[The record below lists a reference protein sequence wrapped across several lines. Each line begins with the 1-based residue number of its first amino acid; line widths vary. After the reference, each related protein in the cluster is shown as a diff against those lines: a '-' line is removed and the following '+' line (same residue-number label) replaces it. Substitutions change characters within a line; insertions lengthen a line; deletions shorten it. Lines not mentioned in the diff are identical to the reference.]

1 MNTTWTGAE
10 MAVPRA
16 RNLIAG
22 AGLLALAAMT
32 ACSTPSSTSST
43 TSAVAPGGSP
53 DPALWGA
60 MKPIVSVKELMHNL
74 IDPVSDNV
82 FDSVAIIV
90 EKNKTTDIQPRTQE
104 DWDKVAIGGTM
115 LAEASYLLK
124 VKRPFAPPGE
134 KESPGAEEVELTPDE
149 MTAKVQKDPVEWNAR
164 IEALRNVG
172 LQVLDIVKKKDTQQ
186 LWDAADNLEMACEN
200 CHRSYWYPGE
210 TSAYYSSLDKRLRDH
225 SLAGPRPPA
234 AEKPAPARKRPG
246 ATR

>member
-1 MNTTWTGAE
+1 
-10 MAVPRA
+10 MAALRA
-16 RNLIAG
+16 RNLIAA
-22 AGLLALAAMT
+22 AGLIALASMIAS
-32 ACSTPSSTSST
+32 CSSPSSTSSS
-43 TSAVAPGGSP
+43 TSAAAPGASP

-74 IDPVSDNV
+74 IDPVADNV

-90 EKNKTTDIQPRTQE
+90 DKNKTTDIQPRTAE

-134 KESPGAEEVELTPDE
+134 KETLGAEEVELTPDE

-172 LQVLDIVKKKDTQQ
+172 LQVLDIVKRKDTQE

-210 TSAYYSSLDKRLRDH
+210 TSAYYSSLDKRLREH
-225 SLAGPRPPA
+225 SLAGPRAPA
-234 AEKPAPARKRPG
+234 PEKPATPKRTGKPS
-246 ATR
+246 TR

>member
-1 MNTTWTGAE
+1 MTAL
-10 MAVPRA
+10 RA
-16 RNLIAG
+16 RNLIA
-22 AGLLALAAMT
+22 AAALFALAAT
-32 ACSTPSSTSST
+32 LACSSPKATAP
-43 TSAVAPGGSP
+43 AVAPGMSP
-53 DPALWGA
+53 DPALWGS

-74 IDPVSDNV
+74 IDPIGDNV

-90 EKNKTTDIQPRTQE
+90 EKGKTTDIRPRTQE

-134 KESPGAEEVELTPDE
+134 KETPGAEEVELTPE
-149 MTAKVQKDPVEWNAR
+149 EIMAKVEKDPVEWNSR

-172 LQVLDIVKKKDTQQ
+172 LQVLDIVKKKDTEQ

-210 TSAYYSSLDKRLRDH
+210 TPAYYSKLDKRLREH
-225 SLAGPRPPA
+225 SSTGPSA
-234 AEKPAPARKRPG
+234 PAPAKPGVAPKRPG
-246 ATR
+246 QPNPTQ

>member
-1 MNTTWTGAE
+1 
-10 MAVPRA
+10 MAAPRA
-16 RNLIAG
+16 RNLIAA
-22 AGLLALAAMT
+22 AGVIALAAMT
-32 ACSTPSSTSST
+32 ACSSPSSTSST
-43 TSAVAPGGSP
+43 TSAVPPGGSP

-60 MKPIVSVKELMHNL
+60 MKPIVSVKELMHDL
-74 IDPVSDNV
+74 IDPIGDNV

-90 EKNKTTDIQPRTQE
+90 DKNKTTDIQPRTQE

-124 VKRPFAPPGE
+124 VKRPFAPAGE
-134 KESPGAEEVELTPDE
+134 KETPGAEEVELTPE
-149 MTAKVQKDPVEWNAR
+149 EIMAKVQKDPVEWNAR

-172 LQVLDIVKKKDTQQ
+172 LQVLDIVKKKDVQQ

-210 TSAYYSSLDKRLRDH
+210 TPAYYSRLDKRLREH

-234 AEKPAPARKRPG
+234 PEKAAPAPKRPG